1 MFRKAILLRNIIL
14 LISLSCFVLLAAYGQ
29 SRKRTASPTD
39 SAYAASVAKLDQEIS
54 SLIKRA
60 ESMPNSWFAL
70 ELVAQKHLD
79 RARLSANYNDYLAAE
94 TLLNKAF
101 ELSGVGGPHM
111 TRASLNYSLHRLSDV
126 TADLSVAKNRI
137 ILSDPQKASIVGLQ
151 ADLDFYQGNYEEAFE
166 GYQEALSLSR
176 NSTNLFRFAVY
187 YWYTGNFDLAEK
199 FVDEAALE
207 AQDLS
212 PRLTAF
218 FHLHRG
224 LFDLDRGHYEE
235 ALAHY
240 EAADASF
247 GGWWLIAEH
256 IAEIYVLQGKLEEAK
271 AIYED
276 VIFETGN
283 PEFMDALAG
292 IASSEQEAANW
303 SKQASAVYE
312 RQLQQFPEASYG
324 HALGHY
330 LEAGNNTK
338 ALELAKANYAL
349 RPYGEAEI
357 LLAQA
362 YLQAGQLEN
371 AQTLIEASL
380 TSVWDS
386 AELHATAALIFE
398 ASGNKEKA
406 ELERLTALS
415 INPDALENL
424 SWLAAALPSLAYN

>member
-1 MFRKAILLRNIIL
+1 MFKNPILLRTIIL
-14 LISLSCFVLLAAYGQ
+14 LISLSCFVLLATSAQ
-29 SRKRTASPTD
+29 TRNRKAGPTE
-39 SAYAASVAKLDQEIS
+39 SAYAASVAQLDQEIS
-54 SLIKRA
+54 SLTKRS
-60 ESMPNSWFAL
+60 EGMPNSWFAL

-79 RARLSANYNDYLAAE
+79 RARLTANYNDYLAAE
-94 TLLNKAF
+94 ALLDKAF
-101 ELSGVGGPHM
+101 ELSGVGGAHM
-111 TRASLNYSLHRLSDV
+111 TRAGLNYSLHRLNDV
-126 TADLSVAKNRI
+126 TADLSIAEDRI

-151 ADLDFYQGNYEEAFE
+151 ADLDFYQGNYKIAFE
-166 GYQEALSLSR
+166 GYQEALSLSK
-176 NSTNLFRFAVY
+176 NSTNLFRLAVY
-187 YWYTGNFDLAEK
+187 NWYTGNFDLAEK
-199 FVDEAALE
+199 LVDEAALE

-212 PRLTAF
+212 PRVTAF

-224 LFDLDRGHYEE
+224 LFDLDRGRYEE
-235 ALAHY
+235 ALTHY
-240 EAADASF
+240 EAADEAF

-256 IAEIYVLQGKLEEAK
+256 IAEIYVIQGKLAEAK
-271 AIYED
+271 AIYET

-292 IASSEQEAANW
+292 IANSEQEAANW
-303 SKQASAVYE
+303 SKQASTIYE
-312 RQLQQFPEASYG
+312 QQLEQFPEASYA

-338 ALELAKANYAL
+338 ALELAKANYAV

-380 TSVWDS
+380 ASVWDS

-398 ASGNKEKA
+398 ASGKKEKA

-424 SWLAAALPSLAYN
+424 SWLAAALPFLAYN